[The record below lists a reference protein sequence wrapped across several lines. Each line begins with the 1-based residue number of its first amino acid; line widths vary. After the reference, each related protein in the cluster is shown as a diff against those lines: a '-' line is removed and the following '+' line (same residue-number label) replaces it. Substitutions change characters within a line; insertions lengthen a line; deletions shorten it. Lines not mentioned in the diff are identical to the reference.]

1 VFGKGRHHVTS
12 ASVMIVKDDFRAD
25 GLMDGGLSSSSVAGS
40 LLWIAAVDDQSLR
53 LGLAIVIR
61 LTYRIG

>member
-12 ASVMIVKDDFRAD
+12 ASVMIVKEDFKAD

-40 LLWIAAVDDQSLR
+40 LLWTVAVW
-53 LGLAIVIR
+53 
-61 LTYRIG
+61 